1 MTSHQWDVLI
11 HTVKYVFQCHV
22 SVHAEAICHS
32 PDTIRAESAF
42 SGYIR
47 DLEMYL
53 CQFVTQQSVAYCHLA
68 RCSPHIRRQLSDDA
82 HCMRQLGF
90 ACAEFAVHY
99 IIESVNSSVQ
109 TCRGKGP
116 SVIDCDVIP
125 PTPRKV

>member
-11 HTVKYVFQCHV
+11 HTIKYVFQCHV

-42 SGYIR
+42 SIYIR

-90 ACAEFAVHY
+90 ACAEFAVY
-99 IIESVNSSVQ
+99 CTKTRLQRRCGRIQAVCFDV
-109 TCRGKGP
+109 P
-116 SVIDCDVIP
+116 SVID
-125 PTPRKV
+125 